1 VSAERFVDPEVSQA
15 VEEIEDALKAERRA
29 LEPLPGE
36 NAELREKLQRLT
48 AERDQLRDELER
60 LRQGR
65 PRGLPRLPEVL
76 APPLKILP
84 HVSMRRRLREALPF
98 LTPLGVLALFGKEQL
113 GAWALIL
120 LLAVVGWG
128 VARVA
133 DVSRSR
139 GSWRLGEDGFEAFG
153 EGEPVSVKYANIT
166 RVEVQVSGAQRRR
179 GVGTVHVRCE
189 EKGEE
194 RPLKFLELKDVP
206 EPERL
211 AAWLQAKRLGER

>member
-1 VSAERFVDPEVSQA
+1 MAGERFIDPEVSQA
-15 VEEIEDALKAERRA
+15 VEEAEAALQAERRA
-29 LEPLPGE
+29 LGPLPGQ

-48 AERDQLRDELER
+48 AERDRLRGELEQM
-60 LRQGR
+60 RQGR
-65 PRGLPRLPEVL
+65 SRGLPRLPEVL
-76 APPLKILP
+76 TPPLKILP
-84 HVSMRRRLREALPF
+84 QVPVRRRLREALPF
-98 LTPLGVLALFGKEQL
+98 LTPVGILVLFRAQL
-113 GAWALIL
+113 DGWALII
-120 LLAVVGWG
+120 LLAVVAWG

-139 GSWRLGEDGFEAFG
+139 GGWLLKEDGVESFG
-153 EGEPVSVKYANIT
+153 EGAPVLVKYADMT
-166 RVEVQVSGAQRRR
+166 RVEVQVSRSQHRR

-211 AAWLQAKRLGER
+211 AAWLQAKHLGEG